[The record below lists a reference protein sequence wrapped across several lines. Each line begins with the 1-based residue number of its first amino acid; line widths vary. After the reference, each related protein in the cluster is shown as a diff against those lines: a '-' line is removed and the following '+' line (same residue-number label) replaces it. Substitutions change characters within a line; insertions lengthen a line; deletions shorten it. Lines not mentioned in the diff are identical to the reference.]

1 MQFLYMG
8 LLQTRQCKITSCF
21 FTDPDMPFVPSIP
34 EDQFILVEEGD
45 PAVIPCRTS
54 DPDAQVTL
62 VNSLDKSVHALYDT
76 KQGFIGNFPA
86 GSYICKTMV
95 KGVEFKSDEFLI
107 YIIRGIYF
115 CSLKNK
121 KKAIVLFLHT
131 VRATASWGYIRY
143 FSNDELLA
151 PLAVLPVT

>member
-1 MQFLYMG
+1 
-8 LLQTRQCKITSCF
+8 
-21 FTDPDMPFVPSIP
+21 MPFVPSIP

-45 PAVIPCRTS
+45 PTVIPCRTS

-62 VNSLDKSVHALYDT
+62 VNSLDKPVYALYDT

-86 GSYICKTMV
+86 GSYTCKTMV

-115 CSLKNK
+115 CSLKK
-121 KKAIVLFLHT
+121 KRKSDCALSSHCKSHISTSITGLYQIFLQ
-131 VRATASWGYIRY
+131 
-143 FSNDELLA
+143 
-151 PLAVLPVT
+151 

>member
-1 MQFLYMG
+1 MQCLYMD
-8 LLQTRQCKITSCF
+8 LLQTRQCKIASCF
-21 FTDPDMPFVPSIP
+21 FADPDMPFVPSIP

-54 DPDAQVTL
+54 DPEAQVTL

-86 GSYICKTMV
+86 GSYTCKTMV

-115 CSLKNK
+115 YSFFK
-121 KKAIVLFLHT
+121 K
-131 VRATASWGYIRY
+131 
-143 FSNDELLA
+143 
-151 PLAVLPVT
+151 

>member
-1 MQFLYMG
+1 MQFLYMD

-54 DPDAQVTL
+54 DPEAQVTL
-62 VNSLDKSVHALYDT
+62 VNSLDKSVYALYDT

-86 GSYICKTMV
+86 GSYTCKTMV
-95 KGVEFKSDEFLI
+95 QGVEFKSDEFLI

-115 CSLKNK
+115 CSLQK
-121 KKAIVLFLHT
+121 KKKK
-131 VRATASWGYIRY
+131 
-143 FSNDELLA
+143 
-151 PLAVLPVT
+151 